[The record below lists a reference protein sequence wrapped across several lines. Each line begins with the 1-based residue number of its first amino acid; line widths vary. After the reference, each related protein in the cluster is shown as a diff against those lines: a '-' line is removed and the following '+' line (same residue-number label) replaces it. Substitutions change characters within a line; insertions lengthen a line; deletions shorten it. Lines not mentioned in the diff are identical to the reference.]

1 MLKDY
6 GMGHFFF
13 CWCLYGLG
21 AEVVQ
26 KIGIADREPT
36 MLVCKPMYGWQE
48 AAGATGAAGST
59 GLTGLAGAAQ
69 NMGVE
74 FVNVYF
80 YKFVLSSLT
89 SP

>member
-1 MLKDY
+1 MLKDH

-36 MLVCKPMYGWQE
+36 MLVCKPMYG
-48 AAGATGAAGST
+48 
-59 GLTGLAGAAQ
+59 
-69 NMGVE
+69 
-74 FVNVYF
+74 
-80 YKFVLSSLT
+80 
-89 SP
+89 